1 VTGIRDEASISEIA
15 PMPRERPA
23 GPIARAGRVARRT
36 LDWFPVR
43 VWLNFIDNSGLL
55 LAAGIS
61 YQALFAVFAAIYVAF
76 AAAGIWL
83 GASPAAVNALI
94 DAINSYVSGLI
105 GEHGLFKPEQ
115 VAEIARDARS
125 VLAVTGALAIVV
137 ACWTATGFISFSRRA
152 VRQIFTLPPDRRNM
166 VVVKLRDFVA
176 AVAVALALAAGFL
189 IGSAGTWA
197 LGLVF
202 TTLRVDAH
210 SFWYPLAIG
219 LASVAVSFAVYAVTL
234 AALLRFLTRL
244 ALSWLI
250 IRPGAIL
257 GAAGVTLLQLGG
269 GYLLGL
275 VPRNPLLATFAV
287 FVGLL
292 LWFQLVGVIL
302 LFAASWI
309 AVLARD
315 RRLPLLPPSEAE
327 LRAAE
332 AEALLRAA
340 RERVQRAR
348 DAHGA
353 ARWWQQ
359 RQADRAVHAA
369 LDELIRIETVVRDP
383 AWTPSAADRR

>member
-1 VTGIRDEASISEIA
+1 MTPSRRVN
-15 PMPRERPA
+15 
-23 GPIARAGRVARRT
+23 GPLARAGHAARRT
-36 LDWFPVR
+36 LDWFPLR
-43 VWLNFIDNSGLL
+43 VWFNFLDNSGLL

-61 YQALFAVFAAIYVAF
+61 YQALFAVFAAIYVVF

-83 GASPAAVNALI
+83 GASPTAVNALI
-94 DAINSYVSGLI
+94 HAINSYVSGLI
-105 GEHGLFKPEQ
+105 GAHGVFRPEQ
-115 VAEIARDARS
+115 VADIARGARG

-152 VRQIFTLPPDRRNM
+152 VRQIFALPPDRRNM

-176 AVAVALALAAGFL
+176 AVAVAVALSAGFV

-202 TTLRVDAH
+202 ATLNVDSH
-210 SFWYPLAIG
+210 SLWYLVGIG
-219 LASVAVSFAVYAVTL
+219 VASVGVSFAVYAVTL

-257 GAAGVTLLQLGG
+257 GAAGVTLLQLGA
-269 GYLLGL
+269 GYLIGF

-287 FVGLL
+287 FIGLL

-315 RRLPLLPPSEAE
+315 RNLALLPPSEAE
-327 LRAAE
+327 LRAAQ
-332 AEALLRAA
+332 AEALIHAA
-340 RERVQRAR
+340 RERVQQAR

-359 RQADRAVHAA
+359 RQADRAVHEA
-369 LDELIRIETVVRDP
+369 LDELIRIEILVRDP
-383 AWTPSAADRR
+383 AWRPAADDHD